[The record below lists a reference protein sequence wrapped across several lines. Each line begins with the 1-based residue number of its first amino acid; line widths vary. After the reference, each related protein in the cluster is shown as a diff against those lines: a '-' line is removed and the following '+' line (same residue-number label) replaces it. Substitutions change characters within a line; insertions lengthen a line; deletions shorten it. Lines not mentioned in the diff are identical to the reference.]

1 MIPEKRLQKL
11 INQSGTIW
19 FDREYEIKLNPKQ
32 FSIELQ
38 FGEKVLYYQ
47 KEEISSGYDLCWELE
62 VLREDV
68 DQAKWEHDMFTKH
81 TYKFEPPMWKNIKL
95 PYHYRFIINNSFYV
109 LDISNGKI
117 VVMKQFKCL
126 STLFEGSA
134 TEDNY
139 IRACKAVRN
148 LLNEEEK

>member
-1 MIPEKRLQKL
+1 MISEERLQEL

-47 KEEISSGYDLCWELE
+47 KEEIPSGYDLCWELD

-81 TYKFEPPMWKNIKL
+81 TYKFEPPMWKETQFS
-95 PYHYRFIINNSFYV
+95 YEYRFVINNRLYV
-109 LDISNGKI
+109 LDISPGVI
-117 VVMKQFKCL
+117 LVMKQYRGL
-126 STLFEGSA
+126 STIFEKPA
-134 TEDNY
+134 TKENY
-139 IRACKAVRN
+139 IKACEIVRD